1 MASAPLSTSPLPSL
15 LPSQSDPFEATIA
28 HSGCISLTMA
38 ELTDS
43 LNDVSTLLIL
53 LILHDCRNAWPNCF
67 TNIACSDLPDCE
79 KSASGHTAV
88 SKTCKRCQVGTLRS
102 AQRKPRSS
110 NSRYSHIP
118 GYRIALHPHA
128 IIAAWLPRLGSYL
141 NIGEQY
147 TWRLK
152 HTIFAK
158 HDSDLLS
165 IVSYIPHTRS
175 IVTCDVE
182 AIKHLTSDRKKYV
195 KPLGMYEPLAMF
207 GPNVGVTEE
216 AEWVRHKK
224 IVASSNLLEVHQKAC
239 AHENSLIQMTIR
251 ISTSWPGKV
260 RAGRSTSASR
270 TGKPKWMRR
279 VNDKSKST
287 MLRI

>member
-1 MASAPLSTSPLPSL
+1 M
-15 LPSQSDPFEATIA
+15 
-28 HSGCISLTMA
+28 
-38 ELTDS
+38 
-43 LNDVSTLLIL
+43 
-53 LILHDCRNAWPNCF
+53 
-67 TNIACSDLPDCE
+67 
-79 KSASGHTAV
+79 
-88 SKTCKRCQVGTLRS
+88 
-102 AQRKPRSS
+102 PRSS
-110 NSRYSHIP
+110 VPRHSHIP

-182 AIKHLTSDRKKYV
+182 AIKHLTSDRRKHV

-207 GPNVGVTEE
+207 GPNVGVTEG

-224 IVASSNLLEVHQKAC
+224 IVASSNLLEVRLKAC
-239 AHENSLIQMTIR
+239 ALGNSLRKMLIR
-251 ISTSWPGKV
+251 TSTSWPGKAQ
-260 RAGRSTSASR
+260 AGHSTSASR

-279 VNDKSKST
+279 VHEKST
-287 MLRI
+287 STMWRI